1 MEFALTPKQG
11 VLRAEVREFLQ
22 HALSPEGERDL
33 EDTWMVGFSKEFSAA
48 LGARGRVGR
57 ALLFAPAYTIQGGT
71 SNILRNII
79 AMRGLGLPS
88 AA

>member
-1 MEFALTPKQG
+1 MPSTA
-11 VLRAEVREFLQ
+11 
-22 HALSPEGERDL
+22 
-33 EDTWMVGFSKEFSAA
+33 AA
-48 LGARGRVGR
+48 LAKTYCTDVEQQIAALAASWSDRMAAAARVAGRPLGGRVARG
-57 ALLFAPAYTIQGGT
+57 LLVAPAYTIQGGT

>member
-1 MEFALTPKQG
+1 MSNGIVPNTE
-11 VLRAEVREFLQ
+11 
-22 HALSPEGERDL
+22 
-33 EDTWMVGFSKEFSAA
+33 AA
-48 LGARGRVGR
+48 LAKTYCTDVEQQIAALAGELLGTRAQLLPGSPAARLRGRVGR

>member
-1 MEFALTPKQG
+1 MPNTE
-11 VLRAEVREFLQ
+11 
-22 HALSPEGERDL
+22 
-33 EDTWMVGFSKEFSAA
+33 AA
-48 LGARGRVGR
+48 LAKTYCTEVEQQIAALAGELLGTRAQLLPGSRAARLRGRVGR